1 MPMPL
6 ASNTSIATFA
16 APSDDFLVRVRVL
29 RKAPNAWALI
39 TAKVPEIGGALVGEG
54 DREALSTPRRGRN
67 LECWGYE
74 PASPS
79 LLPRS

>member
-16 APSDDFLVRVRVL
+16 APSEDFLVRIRVL

-39 TAKVPEIGGALVGEG
+39 TAKVPEIGGVLGEG
-54 DREALSTPRRGRN
+54 DREAALSAPRRGRN
-67 LECWGYE
+67 LECWEHE